1 MSDAEEFRPLPSHYN
16 RCFGCGPEHPTGLH
30 MEMSGAGLRVK
41 GSFLVTEHHQGAP
54 GLAHGGVVA
63 AAMDEGMGF
72 LLWQLQTMA
81 VTAHL
86 EIDYKRPV
94 PMGAR
99 LEMAGEV
106 EKVEGRKIF
115 ARMTGHVNGELCVQ
129 ASALFLMVGVE
140 HFQPHATKVGV
151 TSMERTYNP

>member
-1 MSDAEEFRPLPSHYN
+1 MTEEFRPLPSHYE
-16 RCFGCGPEHPTGLH
+16 RCFGCGPKHPTGLH
-30 MEMSGAGLRVK
+30 MEMSGAGLRVR

-72 LLWQLQTMA
+72 LLYQLQTMA

-86 EIDYKRPV
+86 EIDFRQPV

-99 LEMAGEV
+99 LEMEGEV
-106 EKVEGRKIF
+106 ERVEGRKIF

-140 HFQPHATKVGV
+140 HFAPHAKKVGV